1 MRRKVSSALPL
12 LQQEKIFPTRT
23 SGVVVVVV
31 VINVVVVV
39 VGSVGRG
46 GGGVR
51 PCHAC
56 VQFDNNVA
64 KVMAQGSQ
72 ARFLTRLSDEGLR
85 TSWALF

>member
-23 SGVVVVVV
+23 SGAVVVVVD
-31 VINVVVVV
+31 VVVVV

-85 TSWALF
+85 SGWALS